1 MSCEDF
7 AICKLIYRRKFLFNN
22 LKCKALLIKTTVKR
36 ANLLFLKLLRGF
48 TGIKIANTTDGV
60 GWMKI
65 TQGRA
70 LLAGCIALAM
80 SHAAVA
86 KEIKIAIVGAMS
98 GPVAQYGDMEF
109 TGAKQAIADIN
120 AKGGVNGDKL
130 VGVEYDDACDPKQA
144 VAVANKVINDGIR
157 YVIGHLCSS
166 STQPASDIYE
176 DEGVLM
182 VTPAATNADL
192 TTRGYKT
199 IMRTTGLDSDQG
211 PTAAKYILSE
221 IKPQRIAVIHD
232 KQQYGEGLAR
242 SVRDSLKKSNG
253 NVVMFEG
260 ITAGDKDFSTLVA
273 RLKKENVD
281 FVYFGGYYPEM
292 GQILRQSR
300 AAGLKT
306 QFMGPEGVGNSSLSN
321 IAGAASEGM
330 LVTLPKRYDQVPANK
345 TIVDAL
351 KAKKQDPTGPFVW
364 TTYAALQSL
373 VAGMERSKSA
383 EPEDIAKNL
392 KEGAAVPTV
401 MGDLTWD
408 QKGDLKGFEFGI
420 FKWHADGSSTTVK

>member
-1 MSCEDF
+1 
-7 AICKLIYRRKFLFNN
+7 
-22 LKCKALLIKTTVKR
+22 
-36 ANLLFLKLLRGF
+36 
-48 TGIKIANTTDGV
+48 
-60 GWMKI
+60 MKI
-65 TQGRA
+65 SKGSA
-70 LLAGCIALAM
+70 FLAGCVALAM
-80 SHAAVA
+80 SHAALA
-86 KEIKIAIVGAMS
+86 KDIKVAIVGAMS

-120 AKGGVNGDKL
+120 AKGGVNGNKL

-182 VTPAATNADL
+182 ITPAATAPDL
-192 TTRGYKT
+192 TSRGYKLV
-199 IMRTTGLDSDQG
+199 MRTTGLDSDQG
-211 PTAAKYILSE
+211 PTAAKYILND
-221 IKPQRIAVIHD
+221 IKPQRIAVVHD

-242 SVRDSLKKSNG
+242 SVQDSLKKSDG

-273 RLKKENVD
+273 RLKKENID

-292 GQILRQSR
+292 GQILRQAR

-330 LVTLPKRYDQVPANK
+330 LVTLPKRYDQVAANQP
-345 TIVDAL
+345 IVDAL
-351 KAKKQDPTGPFVW
+351 KAKKLDPTGPFVW

-373 VAGMERSKSA
+373 TAGMERSKSE
-383 EPEDIAKNL
+383 EPADIANNL
-392 KEGAAVPTV
+392 KTGAAVPTV
-401 MGDLTWD
+401 MGDLNWD
-408 QKGDLKGFEFGI
+408 EKGDLKGFEFGV
-420 FKWHADGSSTTVK
+420 FKWHADGSSSAVK

>member
-1 MSCEDF
+1 MNISKGSAF
-7 AICKLIYRRKFLFNN
+7 
-22 LKCKALLIKTTVKR
+22 
-36 ANLLFLKLLRGF
+36 
-48 TGIKIANTTDGV
+48 
-60 GWMKI
+60 
-65 TQGRA
+65 
-70 LLAGCIALAM
+70 LAGCVALAM

-86 KEIKIAIVGAMS
+86 KDIKVAIVGAMS

-182 VTPAATNADL
+182 ITPAATNADL
-192 TTRGYKT
+192 TTRGYKM

-211 PTAAKYILSE
+211 PTAATYILSE

-242 SVRDSLKKSNG
+242 SVQESLKKKGG

-292 GQILRQSR
+292 GQMLRQAR

-345 TIVDAL
+345 AIVDAL
-351 KAKKQDPTGPFVW
+351 KAKKLDSTGPFVW

-373 VAGMERSKSA
+373 TTGMERSKSA

-392 KEGAAVPTV
+392 KEGAPVPTV
-401 MGDLTWD
+401 MGDLSWD
-408 QKGDLKGFEFGI
+408 GKGDLKGFEFGI
-420 FKWHADGSSTTVK
+420 FKWHADGSSTAVK

>member
-1 MSCEDF
+1 
-7 AICKLIYRRKFLFNN
+7 
-22 LKCKALLIKTTVKR
+22 
-36 ANLLFLKLLRGF
+36 
-48 TGIKIANTTDGV
+48 
-60 GWMKI
+60 MKI
-65 TQGRA
+65 SKGRA
-70 LLAGCIALAM
+70 LLASCMALVISQAALA
-80 SHAAVA
+80 
-86 KEIKIAIVGAMS
+86 KDIKVAIVGAMS

-120 AKGGVNGDKL
+120 AKGGVNGNKL

-182 VTPAATNADL
+182 ITPAATAPDL
-192 TTRGYKT
+192 TTRGYKL

-221 IKPQRIAVIHD
+221 VKPQRIAVVHD

-242 SVRDSLKKSNG
+242 SVQDSLKKSGG
-253 NVVMFEG
+253 NVVLFEG
-260 ITAGDKDFSTLVA
+260 VTAGDKDFSTLVA

-292 GQILRQSR
+292 GQILRQAR

-330 LVTLPKRYDQVPANK
+330 LVTLPKRYDQVPANQA
-345 TIVDAL
+345 IVDAL
-351 KAKKQDPTGPFVW
+351 KAKKQNPTGPFVW

-373 VAGMERSKSA
+373 TAGMERSKSE
-383 EPEDIAKNL
+383 EPADIAKNL
-392 KEGAAVPTV
+392 KEGATVPTV
-401 MGDLTWD
+401 MGDLSWNE
-408 QKGDLKGFEFGI
+408 KGDLKGFEFGV
-420 FKWHADGSSTTVK
+420 FKWHADGSSDAVK

>member
-1 MSCEDF
+1 MS
-7 AICKLIYRRKFLFNN
+7 
-22 LKCKALLIKTTVKR
+22 
-36 ANLLFLKLLRGF
+36 
-48 TGIKIANTTDGV
+48 
-60 GWMKI
+60 
-65 TQGRA
+65 QGSA
-70 LLAGCIALAM
+70 FLAGCVVLAL

-86 KEIKIAIVGAMS
+86 KDIKVAIVGAMS

-120 AKGGVNGDKL
+120 AKGGINGDKL

-176 DEGVLM
+176 DEGILM
-182 VTPAATNADL
+182 ITPAATNADL
-192 TTRGYKT
+192 TTRGYKM

-211 PTAAKYILSE
+211 PTAAKYILGE

-242 SVRDSLKKSNG
+242 SVQDSLKKSGG
-253 NVVMFEG
+253 NVVLFEG

-273 RLKKENVD
+273 RLKKENID

-306 QFMGPEGVGNSSLSN
+306 RFMGPEGVGNSSLSN

-345 TIVDAL
+345 PVVDAL
-351 KAKKQDPTGPFVW
+351 KAKKSDPTGPFVW

-373 VAGMERSKSA
+373 KTGIERSKSE
-383 EPEDIAKNL
+383 EPADIVKNL
-392 KEGAAVPTV
+392 KEGAPVPTV
-401 MGDLTWD
+401 MGDLSWD
-408 QKGDLKGFEFGI
+408 AKGDLKGFEFGI
-420 FKWHADGSSTTVK
+420 FTWHADGSSTAVK

>member
-1 MSCEDF
+1 MKMSKGSAF
-7 AICKLIYRRKFLFNN
+7 
-22 LKCKALLIKTTVKR
+22 
-36 ANLLFLKLLRGF
+36 
-48 TGIKIANTTDGV
+48 
-60 GWMKI
+60 
-65 TQGRA
+65 
-70 LLAGCIALAM
+70 LAGCVALAM
-80 SHAAVA
+80 SHAAMA
-86 KEIKIAIVGAMS
+86 KDIKVAIVGAMS
-98 GPVAQYGDMEF
+98 GPVAQYGDMQW
-109 TGAKQAIADIN
+109 TGAQQAIADIN

-130 VGVEYDDACDPKQA
+130 IAVKYDDVCDPKQA

-182 VTPAATNADL
+182 ITPAATAPDL
-192 TTRGYKT
+192 TSRGYKL

-221 IKPQRIAVIHD
+221 IKPQRIAVVHD

-242 SVRDSLKKSNG
+242 SVQDSLKKAGG
-253 NVVMFEG
+253 NVVLFEG
-260 ITAGDKDFSTLVA
+260 VTAGDKDFSTLVA
-273 RLKKENVD
+273 RLKKDNVD
-281 FVYFGGYYPEM
+281 FVYFGGYHPEM
-292 GQILRQSR
+292 GQILRQAR

-306 QFMGPEGVGNSSLSN
+306 QFMGPEGVGNASLSN
-321 IAGAASEGM
+321 IAGAASDGM

-345 TIVDAL
+345 AIVDAL
-351 KAKKQDPTGPFVW
+351 KAKKEDSTGPFVW

-383 EPEDIAKNL
+383 EPEAIVKNL

-401 MGDLTWD
+401 MGDLNWD
-408 QKGDLKGFEFGI
+408 EKGDLKGFEFGV
-420 FKWHADGSSTTVK
+420 FKWHADGSSTAVK

>member
-1 MSCEDF
+1 
-7 AICKLIYRRKFLFNN
+7 
-22 LKCKALLIKTTVKR
+22 
-36 ANLLFLKLLRGF
+36 
-48 TGIKIANTTDGV
+48 
-60 GWMKI
+60 MKI
-65 TQGRA
+65 GKSNA
-70 LLAGCIALAM
+70 FLAGCVALAM
-80 SHAAVA
+80 SHAALA
-86 KEIKIAIVGAMS
+86 KDIKVAIVGALS

-120 AKGGVNGDKL
+120 AKGGVNGNKL
-130 VGVEYDDACDPKQA
+130 VGVQYDDACDPKQA
-144 VAVANKVINDGIR
+144 VAVANKVINDNIR

-176 DEGVLM
+176 DEGIIM
-182 VTPAATNADL
+182 ITPAATNADL
-192 TTRGYKT
+192 TTRGYKM

-211 PTAAKYILSE
+211 PTAAKYVMDN

-242 SVRDSLKKSNG
+242 SVQDSLKKAG
-253 NVVMFEG
+253 ANVVMFEG
-260 ITAGDKDFSTLVA
+260 VTAGDKDFSTLVA

-292 GQILRQSR
+292 GQIVRQAR

-306 QFMGPEGVGNSSLSN
+306 QFMGPEGVGNASLSN

-330 LVTLPKRYDQVPANK
+330 LVTLPKRYDQVETNK
-345 TIVDAL
+345 PIVEAL
-351 KAKKQDPTGPFVW
+351 KAKKLDPTGPFVW

-373 VAGMERSKSA
+373 ATGMERSKSA
-383 EPEDIAKNL
+383 EPDAIVKNL

-401 MGDLTWD
+401 MGNLNWD
-408 QKGDLKGFEFGI
+408 EKGDLKGFEFGV
-420 FKWHADGSSTTVK
+420 FKWHADGTSTAVK